1 MARKMK
7 TNRPKPLKTKQG
19 RNRQGAPRRQK
30 RVRVKLPYWVLVRT
44 QSGRENWCAKNIALQ
59 DIRTFLPRVE
69 LPNGKL
75 EPLFPT
81 YLFVEVREDLLPKR
95 GTYGM
100 ISLVPSNERIERV
113 PPRVMEHLFS
123 LVNEEMYIEAPT
135 LRTLEKGEWV
145 KSKRGS
151 FQFEKGLY
159 IGTRDERCRVIVS
172 LLGRDVEVTLKR
184 TDIEPVKV

>member
-7 TNRPKPLKTKQG
+7 TNRPIPPKTKRG
-19 RNRQGAPRRQK
+19 RNRQVAPRRQK

-81 YLFVEVREDLLPKR
+81 YLFVQIENDRLPKR

-100 ISLVPSNERIERV
+100 ISLVPSNERIEKV
-113 PPRVMEHLFS
+113 PRRVMGQL
-123 LVNEEMYIEAPT
+123 LAMVNDENYIEAPT
-135 LRTLEKGEWV
+135 LRDLEKGEWV
-145 KSKRGS
+145 KAKRGS
-151 FQFEKGLY
+151 FQFERGLY
-159 IGTRDERCRVIVS
+159 IGTRDGRCRVLVS
-172 LLGRDVEVTLKR
+172 LLGKDVEVQVKR
-184 TDIEPVKV
+184 TDIEPTKV